1 MKLGQKYPLV
11 QKLGQKFMNIHKLG
25 TKINAMKNN
34 YTVSHEDTQPTNNH
48 YSPLEKYRKN

>member
-11 QKLGQKFMNIHKLG
+11 QKLGQKFIHVYKLG
-25 TKINAMKNN
+25 SKSHAMKNN

-48 YSPLEKYRKN
+48 YSPLEKYKRN